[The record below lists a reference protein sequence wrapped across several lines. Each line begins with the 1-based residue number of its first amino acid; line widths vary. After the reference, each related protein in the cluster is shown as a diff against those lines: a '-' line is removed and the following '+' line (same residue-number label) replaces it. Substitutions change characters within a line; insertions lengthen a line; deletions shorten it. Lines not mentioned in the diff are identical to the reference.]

1 MAAAYG
7 LYTHIQSN
15 KRRSIALLL
24 GLFFLV
30 YLMVFAGAL
39 LAEGMTHD
47 ASLDWLLRKAWRDLI
62 WASPF
67 ATLGTA
73 AWIVDRLLL
82 QPVADRRR
90 DRRRGGHAQGTAAA
104 LQHPGKPLHLARHH
118 HAEAQGDGGSARST
132 PSPAA

>member
-39 LAEGMTHD
+39 LAEGLTQD
-47 ASLDWLLRKAWRDLI
+47 ASLDWLLRKAWLDLL
-62 WASPF
+62 WASPI
-67 ATLGTA
+67 ATLVA
-73 AWIVDRLLL
+73 AVWIVDCLLL
-82 QPVADRRR
+82 QPVADRCR
-90 DRRRGGHAQGTAAA
+90 DRQPGGHAEGTAAA

-118 HAEAQGDGGSARST
+118 HAEAQGDRGQRA
-132 PSPAA
+132 